1 MSKIYIRL
9 SSWMAFILLSALTG
23 EEFQRLTIPDSNQK
37 GNIWVSAEVSVTKDS
52 KDMRKGGGL
61 FGCT

>member
-37 GNIWVSAEVSVTKDS
+37 GNIWVSAEVSVTKD
-52 KDMRKGGGL
+52 R
-61 FGCT
+61 